1 MNRSSSEELNAKY
14 RTAVLI
20 EMAVFF
26 ITLVLVL
33 TAWLLRVNRPVYAG
47 SDLTSIWVLVLFI
60 AAASFIVRRVFI
72 RWDRLRDQKLLYGT
86 SGLLK
91 FMVRNTLIL
100 SLFALAISI
109 AGFVSSILSGDRLDS
124 LRAAAVAMIVLAVN
138 LPRRKVWN
146 RILEGLSEDDF

>member
-14 RTAVLI
+14 RTAVWI
-20 EMAVFF
+20 ETAVFF
-26 ITLVLVL
+26 ITLLLVL
-33 TAWLLRVNRPVYAG
+33 AAWLLPPNRSVYVG
-47 SDLTSIWVLVLFI
+47 SDLMPIWVLVLFM
-60 AAASFIVRRVFI
+60 AAASFVVRRMFI

-109 AGFVSSILSGDRLDS
+109 AGFVSSMLSGDRFDS
-124 LRAAAVAMIVLAVN
+124 LRSAAVAVIVLALN
-138 LPRRKVWN
+138 FPRRKIWK
-146 RILEGLSEDDF
+146 RIVEDLSEE